1 MRYAFWATVHLTVD
15 TVDMWIYLVLISP
28 VVEIYEQPMQHYLLV
43 QARTSKVGSPKEA
56 SRAPLL
62 YQLRKHQLL

>member
-15 TVDMWIYLVLISP
+15 TADMWVYLALISP
-28 VVEIYEQPMQHYLLV
+28 VVEIYEQPTQHYLLV
-43 QARTSKVGSPKEA
+43 QARTSKVGSPRRPLEL
-56 SRAPLL
+56 PLL